1 MFARELRR
9 QVGFDALPSLLEF
22 ENTFALLLQSL
33 ARAYHGSLY
42 LDSARLEMA
51 RLCLV
56 SLAQVIRVHSQGCG
70 VSAEDR
76 WGRIASRSAGWGM

>member
-33 ARAYHGSLY
+33 ARACHGSLY

-51 RLCLV
+51 RFRLM
-56 SLAQVIRVHSQGCG
+56 SLAQMIRVHSEGCG
-70 VSAEDR
+70 VSAEDG
-76 WGRIASRSAGWGM
+76 WGRIASRFSGWGM